1 MYLKHFGLRTW
12 PFNNDIAV
20 DEMFVSAAA
29 AEAQTRLTHLVVD
42 LRGIGLITG
51 EPGSGKTSACRT
63 LCNSLHAGLYK
74 VIYVP
79 LSTGNPMDVYKT
91 VAWEFGLPTER
102 SRAALYRAIK
112 IEVTRL
118 CGEARVRPVLVVDE
132 AHHLRSDVLEEL
144 RLLTNYAMDSENRLC
159 MILCGQTELR
169 RRVAMAVHEALNQRV
184 VVRYQL
190 PGLTREETGK
200 YLTHLLRRAGT
211 ELPLFEPAAVEGI
224 FQAGKGLV
232 RKINGIAHHALI
244 AAALDKSKQVNAE
257 HVAAALP
264 EVS

>member
-1 MYLKHFGLRTW
+1 MYLKHFGLRAW

-20 DEMFVSAAA
+20 EETYASAAS

-51 EPGSGKTSACRT
+51 EPGSGKTTACRT
-63 LCNSLHAGLYK
+63 LCGSLHSGLYK
-74 VIYVP
+74 VVYVP

-91 VAWEFGLPTER
+91 IAWEFGLPTER
-102 SRAALYRAIK
+102 SRAALYRAIRL
-112 IEVTRL
+112 EVTRL

-169 RRVAMAVHEALNQRV
+169 RRISMAVHEALNQRV
-184 VVRYQL
+184 VVRYHL
-190 PGLTREETGK
+190 PGLTRDETGT
-200 YLTHLLRRAGT
+200 YLAHLLRRAGT
-211 ELPLFEPAAVEGI
+211 ELPLFEPAAVESI
-224 FQAGKGLV
+224 FQVGKGLV
-232 RKINGIAHHALI
+232 RKINGIAHHSLI
-244 AAALDKSKQVNAE
+244 AAALSKSRTVNAD
-257 HVAAALP
+257 HVTAALP